1 VKVRLFAAL
10 RDAVGAARLEIE
22 APTVGTLL
30 DELSARYGPE
40 FDRIMR
46 VGTVVVNGETV
57 GRDHVLRPDDEVALL
72 PPVSGGKGR
81 TP

>member
-1 VKVRLFAAL
+1 MKVRLFAAL

>member
-1 VKVRLFAAL
+1 MKVRLFAAL

-57 GRDHVLRPDDEVALL
+57 GREHVLRPDDEVALL

>member
-57 GRDHVLRPDDEVALL
+57 GREHVLRPDDEVALL

>member
-1 VKVRLFAAL
+1 MKVRLFAAL

-57 GRDHVLRPDDEVALL
+57 GRDHVLRPDDEVVLL